1 MIGNYKFWVTAR
13 VENGGA
19 PQGGTAAGQ
28 VTAHASAQYT
38 DEGRQASVTVAIAP
52 EDAAEIIAKLQA
64 LLEAK
69 IGELQLL
76 ATTGAAEALVVA
88 AKRGELGG
96 GK

>member
-13 VENGGA
+13 VDPSAGSGQGA
-19 PQGGTAAGQ
+19 SQ
-28 VTAHASAQYT
+28 VTVHAAAQYT
-38 DEGRQASVTVAIAP
+38 DKGREASVAIPLSP
-52 EDAAEIIAKLQA
+52 EEAEQVIAGLQA

-69 IGELQLL
+69 LPELQLL